1 MRPSAIQLDAGVHI
15 LVDMEW
21 AGTVYRLADDDLDI
35 SSDNGDIHYTSSI
48 ASVAIPQTVAP
59 LDTVGEPQAIPVEI
73 LMPVSVPDLVA
84 QGHDLSSARCEVSR
98 WCEGTDYEDREL
110 LASGAVTKP
119 EWGEEWESI
128 RFSIQA
134 DVWDDESLGPMDA
147 SAIVTGENWTY
158 ITTLTGEWLGL
169 PYPEIFGA
177 PGKVDTSLYST
188 GVISGSGAVW
198 VWANPVADI
207 GGAGPVTTNVYG
219 VVALLAGHHVS
230 ATEVLMNTD
239 AYPDGYRFK
248 VTNGYDLVGHPVAFV
263 NWYYS
268 AGSTPAD
275 VFAYD
280 VTVVYS
286 WSSGSVYGLG
296 NASIDASFGTDELQG
311 RIYVGWRDATDA
323 TLGGRMDLRS
333 AGDVL
338 EYMLSKTHIPLD
350 YGRIAAAKPAL
361 QQYKIDCVVD
371 AFVNPWEWIR
381 DNLLPILPV
390 SVVRG
395 PRGLYFV
402 AWRWDAVAA
411 DAILRIDTD
420 EDPEVYRTTR
430 LQSDTSKVKNQ
441 FSLEFAYSYRNGTR
455 IGKAELGTEPYDPA
469 YPMRL
474 FSPLCAASQ
483 MQLRNPDRT
492 PRVIR
497 EALVTSVI
505 YDIPTAHAIL
515 RARADAYALPWLPA
529 RYNVPRRLGYAEAG
543 AVVIVNDP
551 GGGIAE
557 RVALVTGRTVSAE
570 YVEYAVLIQSRPG
583 RDMYST

>member
-1 MRPSAIQLDAGVHI
+1 MRLSADQLGAGVHI

-35 SSDNGDIHYTSSI
+35 DSDNGDIHYTGAI
-48 ASVAIPQTVAP
+48 TAVAIPQNATP
-59 LDTVGEPQAIPVEI
+59 MDTVGDPQAIPLEI

-84 QGHDLSSARCEVSR
+84 QGHDLSTARCEVSR

-119 EWGEEWESI
+119 EWGDEWEAV
-128 RFSIQA
+128 RFSVQA
-134 DVWDDESLGPMDA
+134 DVWDDESLGPMDPT
-147 SAIVTGENWTY
+147 AIVTGENWTY
-158 ITTLTGEWLGL
+158 ITTLAGEWLGL

-198 VWANPVADI
+198 VWSDPTVDPT
-207 GGAGPVTTNVYG
+207 GGTTNLYG
-219 VVALLAGHHVS
+219 MVLLLAGHHVGV
-230 ATEVLMNTD
+230 TEVLMNTD
-239 AYPDGYRFK
+239 AYPDGSRFK
-248 VTNGYDLVGHPVAFV
+248 VTNGYDLSGREVAYV

-268 AGSTPAD
+268 AAPAPSDEFAFDVLSTYTWGAGGP
-275 VFAYD
+275 
-280 VTVVYS
+280 
-286 WSSGSVYGLG
+286 VYGLG
-296 NASIDASFGTDELQG
+296 NASVDASFGPDELQG
-311 RIYVGWRDATDA
+311 RVYVGWRDATDS
-323 TLGGRMDLRS
+323 TLGGRMDLRA

-381 DNLLPILPV
+381 DNLLPILPL

-411 DAILRIDTD
+411 DAILRIDAD

-455 IGKAELGTEPYDPA
+455 IGKAELGTTPYDPA

-483 MQLRNPDRT
+483 SQLRNPDRT
-492 PRVIR
+492 PRIIR
-497 EALVTSVI
+497 EALVTSVV

-551 GGGIAE
+551 GGGIVE

-570 YVEYAVLIQSRPG
+570 YVEYAVLIQPRPG
-583 RDMYST
+583 RDMYAA